1 MSTFED
7 NMEEIFNIDL
17 SEKTVEI
24 VKSEKDITE
33 EAESDYV
40 HTRNNLYDL
49 IEKGQK
55 AIEGALDVAQE
66 SNHPRA
72 YEVAVNAIKQ
82 VADMTDKLIDLQ
94 KKMKDLNKEDRKASP
109 NTVNNS
115 IFFGSTADL
124 QKMLK
129 RGKAEEE

>member
-17 SEKTVEI
+17 SEKTVKI
-24 VKSEKDITE
+24 VKSEKDIAE

-94 KKMKDLNKEDRKASP
+94 KKMKDLNKEDKKASP

>member
-1 MSTFED
+1 MSKFED
-7 NMEEIFNIDL
+7 NMEEIFDIDIA
-17 SEKTVEI
+17 STESNI
-24 VKSEKDITE
+24 VKADDNIPE
-33 EAESDYV
+33 EAEKDYV

-49 IEKGQK
+49 IEKGQR
-55 AIEGALDVAQE
+55 AVEGALEVAQE

-94 KKMKDLNKEDRKASP
+94 KKMKDLNKEEKKAGPS
-109 NTVNNS
+109 TVNNS

-129 RGKAEEE
+129 RGKVEEE

>member
-1 MSTFED
+1 MSQFEE
-7 NMEEIFNIDL
+7 NMEEIFDIDI
-17 SEKTVEI
+17 SPQNTNI
-24 VKSEKDITE
+24 VKEENNVSG
-33 EAESDYV
+33 EAESDYI

-49 IEKGQK
+49 IEKGQR
-55 AIEGALDVAQE
+55 AVEGALEVAQE

-94 KKMKDLNKEDRKASP
+94 KKMKDLNKEDKKAGPS
-109 NTVNNS
+109 TVNNS

-129 RGKAEEE
+129 RGKVEEE